1 MEKTKMAK
9 NKKLKAAKS
18 GKRSA
23 AKKSKF
29 KPMGKRVMAQFKKVI
44 LDQRNDVLKI
54 VRHKEMDL
62 VAQDVGDEAD
72 QAAQSLEKE
81 MLFELSDNERNTLDN
96 IEAALRK
103 MEKNT
108 YGLCENC
115 RNPIGLKRLKALP
128 YARYCIV
135 CQSKAEVPQ
144 AA

>member
-1 MEKTKMAK
+1 MAK
-9 NKKLKAAKS
+9 KKKLKSAGNS
-18 GKRSA
+18 KRTMTA
-23 AKKSKF
+23 RKSKM
-29 KPMGKRVMAQFKKVI
+29 KPMSKRVMAQFKKAI
-44 LDQRNDVLKI
+44 LEQRNDVMKI
-54 VRHKEMDL
+54 VRHKELDL

-128 YARYCIV
+128 YARYCIT